1 MRTIEEIEARKA
13 EIASALEAPDADL
26 DLDALHA
33 EVKQLN
39 AEAEELRKTAR
50 EAEQR
55 RKEIAE
61 GLTDATVIET
71 SKEEDKTM
79 TIEEIRKSPEYT
91 NAFANYIRSGDAR
104 ECRALLKTENASGTV
119 PVPAFVDEII
129 HHAWETEGI
138 VALCK
143 RTELRGNVKVA
154 FERAA
159 DPAYVHVEGTTAPT
173 EESLTIGIVTLT
185 PANLKKWIRITDED
199 VTMGGEAFVRY
210 VYEEVTHQ
218 IMKALA
224 DGVVADIVALQT
236 TNQATSV
243 GAAKITSAPSL
254 TCIAEAY
261 ANLSDEAREPI
272 IIMNKLTYAA
282 FVQAQAAGNFSV
294 DPFYGMRVLFNNS
307 LPAYSAASATDVY
320 AIVGDLRGEQINYP
334 EGDGVTIK
342 WDDLSEAEKDLVK
355 IVGRQ
360 YVAHGA
366 VAPFAF
372 ARIAKPAAAT

>member
-13 EIASALEAPDADL
+13 EISTALEAPDADL
-26 DLDALHA
+26 DALQA

-39 AEAEELRKTAR
+39 AEAEELRKAAR
-50 EAEQR
+50 EDEQR
-55 RKEIAE
+55 RKQIAD
-61 GLTDATVIET
+61 GLTGTVIEENK
-71 SKEEDKTM
+71 SEEDTTM
-79 TIEEIRKSPEYT
+79 TTEEIRKSAEYSD
-91 NAFANYIRSGDAR
+91 AFAQYIRTGDAR

-119 PVPAFVDEII
+119 PVPAYVDDII

-138 VALCK
+138 VSLCK

-218 IMKALA
+218 IIKALA

-243 GAAKITSAPSL
+243 GAAKITSAPSV

-261 ANLSDEAREPI
+261 ANLSDEARDPV

-282 FVQAQAAGNFSV
+282 FIAAQAAGNFSV

-307 LPAYSAASATDVY
+307 LKAYSAASANDVY
-320 AIVGDLRGEQINYP
+320 VIVGDLRGEQINYP
-334 EGDGVTIK
+334 EGDGVAIK
-342 WDDLSEAEKDLVK
+342 WDDLSEAEADLVK

-360 YVAHGA
+360 YVAHAA

-372 ARIAKPAAAT
+372 ARIAKPAAGT

>member
-13 EIASALEAPDADL
+13 EISTALEAPDADL
-26 DLDALHA
+26 DALQA

-39 AEAEELRKTAR
+39 AEAEELRKAAR
-50 EAEQR
+50 EDEQR
-55 RKEIAE
+55 RKQIAD
-61 GLTDATVIET
+61 GLTGTVIEENK
-71 SKEEDKTM
+71 SEEETTM
-79 TIEEIRKSPEYT
+79 TTEEIRKSAEYSD
-91 NAFANYIRSGDAR
+91 AFAQYIRTGDAR

-119 PVPAFVDEII
+119 PVPAYVDEII

-138 VALCK
+138 VSLCK

-210 VYEEVTHQ
+210 IYEEVTHQ
-218 IMKALA
+218 IIKALA

-236 TNQATSV
+236 SNQATSV
-243 GAAKITSAPSL
+243 GAAKITSAPSV

-261 ANLSDEAREPI
+261 ANLSDEARDPV

-282 FVQAQAAGNFSV
+282 FIAAQAAGNFSV
-294 DPFYGMRVLFNNS
+294 DPFYSMRVLFNNS

-320 AIVGDLRGEQINYP
+320 VIVGDLRGEQINYP
-334 EGDGVTIK
+334 EGDGVAIK
-342 WDDLSEAEKDLVK
+342 WDDLTQSEADLVK
-355 IVGRQ
+355 VTGRQ
-360 YVAHGA
+360 YVAHAA

-372 ARIAKPAAAT
+372 ARIAKPAAQT

>member
-13 EIASALEAPDADL
+13 EISTALEAPDADL
-26 DLDALHA
+26 DALQA

-39 AEAEELRKTAR
+39 AEAEELRKAAR
-50 EAEQR
+50 EDEQR
-55 RKEIAE
+55 RKQIAD
-61 GLTDATVIET
+61 GLTGTVIET
-71 SKEEDKTM
+71 NKGEEETTM
-79 TIEEIRKSPEYT
+79 TTEEIRKSTEYSD
-91 NAFANYIRSGDAR
+91 AFAQYIRTGDAR

-119 PVPAFVDEII
+119 PVPAYVDEII

-138 VALCK
+138 VSLCK

-154 FERAA
+154 FERSA
-159 DPAYVHVEGTTAPT
+159 DPAYVHTEGTSAPT

-185 PANLKKWIRITDED
+185 PANLKKWIRLTDED
-199 VTMGGEAFVRY
+199 VSLGGEAFVRY

-218 IMKALA
+218 IIKALA

-261 ANLSDEAREPI
+261 ANLSDEATNPV

-282 FVQAQAAGNFSV
+282 FIAAQAAGNFSV

-307 LPAYSAASATDVY
+307 LKAYSAASTGDVY

-334 EGDGVTIK
+334 EGDGVVLK
-342 WDDLSEAEKDLVK
+342 WDDLSEAEADLVK

-360 YVAHGA
+360 YVAHAA

-372 ARIAKPAAAT
+372 ARIAKPAAQT

>member
-13 EIASALEAPDADL
+13 EISAALEAPDADL
-26 DLDALHA
+26 DALQA

-39 AEAEELRKTAR
+39 AEAEELRKAAR
-50 EAEQR
+50 EDEQR
-55 RKEIAE
+55 RKQIAD
-61 GLTDATVIET
+61 GLTGNVIET
-71 SKEEDKTM
+71 NKSEEDTTM
-79 TIEEIRKSPEYT
+79 TTEEIRKSTEYV
-91 NAFANYIRSGDAR
+91 NAFAEYIRSGDPR

-138 VALCK
+138 VSLCK

-159 DPAYVHVEGTTAPT
+159 DPAYVHVEGTSAPT

-185 PANLKKWIRITDED
+185 PANLKKWIRLTDED

-218 IMKALA
+218 IIKALA

-243 GAAKITSAPSL
+243 GAAKITSAPSV
-254 TCIAEAY
+254 TTIAEAY
-261 ANLSDEAREPI
+261 ATLSDEATNPV
-272 IIMNKLTYAA
+272 IIMNKLTYAD
-282 FVQAQAAGNFSV
+282 FIKAQAAGNFAV

-307 LPAYSAASATDVY
+307 LKAYSTASTGDVY

-334 EGDGVTIK
+334 EGDGVVLK
-342 WDDLSEAEKDLVK
+342 WDDLSEAEADLVK

-360 YVAHGA
+360 YVAHAA

-372 ARIAKPAAAT
+372 ARIAKPAAQT

>member
-13 EIASALEAPDADL
+13 EISQALEAPDADL
-26 DLDALHA
+26 DALQA

-39 AEAEELRKTAR
+39 AEAEELRMAAR
-50 EAEQR
+50 EDEQR
-55 RKEIAE
+55 RKQIAD
-61 GLTDATVIET
+61 GLTGTVIET
-71 SKEEDKTM
+71 NKSEEETTM
-79 TIEEIRKSPEYT
+79 TTEEIRKSTEYV
-91 NAFANYIRSGDAR
+91 NAFAEYIRSGDPR

-138 VALCK
+138 VSLCK

-159 DPAYVHVEGTTAPT
+159 DPAYVHVEGTSAPT

-185 PANLKKWIRITDED
+185 PANLKKWIRLTDED

-218 IMKALA
+218 IIKALA

-243 GAAKITSAPSL
+243 GAAKITSAPSV
-254 TCIAEAY
+254 TTIAEAY
-261 ANLSDEAREPI
+261 ATLSDEATNPV
-272 IIMNKLTYAA
+272 IIMNKLTYAD
-282 FVQAQAAGNFSV
+282 FIKAQAAGNFAV

-307 LPAYSAASATDVY
+307 LKAYSTASTGDVY

-334 EGDGVTIK
+334 EGDGVVLK
-342 WDDLSEAEKDLVK
+342 WDDLSEAEADLVK

-360 YVAHGA
+360 YVAHAA

>member
-13 EIASALEAPDADL
+13 EISAALEAPDADL
-26 DLDALHA
+26 DALQA

-39 AEAEELRKTAR
+39 AEAEELRKAAR
-50 EAEQR
+50 EDEQR
-55 RKEIAE
+55 RKQIAD
-61 GLTDATVIET
+61 GLTGNVIET
-71 SKEEDKTM
+71 NKSEEDTTM
-79 TIEEIRKSPEYT
+79 TTEEIRKSTEYV
-91 NAFANYIRSGDAR
+91 NAFAEYIRSGDPR

-138 VALCK
+138 VSLCK

-159 DPAYVHVEGTTAPT
+159 DPAYVHVEGTSAPT

-185 PANLKKWIRITDED
+185 PANLKKWIRLTDED

-218 IMKALA
+218 IIKALA

-243 GAAKITSAPSL
+243 GAAKITSAPSV
-254 TCIAEAY
+254 TTIAEAY
-261 ANLSDEAREPI
+261 ATLSDEATNPV
-272 IIMNKLTYAA
+272 IIMNKLTYAD
-282 FVQAQAAGNFSV
+282 FIKAQAAGNFAV

-307 LPAYSAASATDVY
+307 LKAYSTASTGDVY

-334 EGDGVTIK
+334 EGDGVVLK
-342 WDDLSEAEKDLVK
+342 WDDLSEAEADLVK

-360 YVAHGA
+360 YVAHAA